1 MFTVMI
7 KSLKSDIEKTKE
19 SIEMMKDDLEKAKE
33 REKKLREELYVAKN
47 ERAMNEGNG
56 LPPSEAWARLRN
68 GGVGA
73 ETNIAK
79 MKGKHPQ

>member
-1 MFTVMI
+1 MI

-19 SIEMMKDDLEKAKE
+19 NIEMMKDDLEKAKD
-33 REKKLREELYVAKN
+33 REKKLREDLYVAKN

-56 LPPSEAWARLRN
+56 LPPNEAWARLRN

-73 ETNIAK
+73 EANIAK
-79 MKGKHPQ
+79 MKGKHSH